1 MRRSRFTDEQMVA
14 ILREADRDPIAAVAK
29 KHGISEQS
37 IYTWR
42 KKFGAFQADDVKRL
56 RQLESENARL
66 KKLVAERDLE
76 IEIMKEINAKKW

>member
-1 MRRSRFTDEQMVA
+1 MRKSMFTDEQMVA
-14 ILREADRDPIAAVAK
+14 IRREADRDPIASVAT

-56 RQLESENARL
+56 RQLQAENARL
-66 KKLVAERDLE
+66 KKQVVEPTSRSRS
-76 IEIMKEINAKKW
+76 